1 MGTLASESRASVS
14 LYVPSLPKAEGKA
27 EEARDE
33 GRGLRTER
41 TRETGRV
48 QAWRG
53 AWGGRWERAPVIY
66 TRRCRCRVGHCVSP
80 GREGGLGGLILLTA
94 TREVVPPSDVAGQSS
109 HPGLPDV
116 RVTTH
121 RLATG
126 HVPLAPLSAELE
138 NNEWVSIFS

>member
-1 MGTLASESRASVS
+1 M
-14 LYVPSLPKAEGKA
+14 
-27 EEARDE
+27 
-33 GRGLRTER
+33 
-41 TRETGRV
+41 
-48 QAWRG
+48 
-53 AWGGRWERAPVIY
+53 IY